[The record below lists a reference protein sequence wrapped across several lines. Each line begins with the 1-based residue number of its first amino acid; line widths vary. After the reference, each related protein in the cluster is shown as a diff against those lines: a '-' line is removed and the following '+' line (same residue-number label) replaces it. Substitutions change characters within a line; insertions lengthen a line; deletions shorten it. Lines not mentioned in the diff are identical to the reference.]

1 MRLLF
6 HLCSI
11 VFWSVFPYFVDLY
24 NIFFNNVSLLKYTK
38 LLHHSTL
45 SPVHHIVVGVCW
57 GCVCVCVCGVFRC
70 EQVGCVFVC
79 VGGCVCRGV
88 FVAFKQNSVHFVK
101 ANC

>member
-1 MRLLF
+1 M
-6 HLCSI
+6 
-11 VFWSVFPYFVDLY
+11 
-24 NIFFNNVSLLKYTK
+24 
-38 LLHHSTL
+38 
-45 SPVHHIVVGVCW
+45 
-57 GCVCVCVCGVFRC
+57 CVCGVFRC